1 MAGTDDVGRQQ
12 VDRGRTD
19 PVLVTLGLAV
29 AVAAPLTLR
38 PSQFLALFVLGGFL
52 GAFAVML
59 ARSASGV
66 PDVTSREGLLDA
78 LHKGLVGAVLAVTLG
93 VLTVGLGAYG
103 WAVGLVVLAAYL
115 FLHRLAGRFRNPAQV
130 SGPGR
135 HLPEAPRLAA
145 GTGPF
150 ASCSTS
156 ELAAAWTASH
166 ELLETSTSTLMRVR
180 IVALR
185 QECVDELER
194 RDPLALRRW
203 LACAAPASV
212 GPGRFLTRR
221 DDGTTRPEFH

>member
-1 MAGTDDVGRQQ
+1 MAGADGVGRQQ
-12 VDRGRTD
+12 VERGRAN

-29 AVAAPLTLR
+29 APAAPLTLR
-38 PSQFLALFVLGGFL
+38 PSQFLALFVLGAFL

-66 PDVTSREGLLDA
+66 ADVTSRQGLLDA
-78 LHKGLVGAVLAVTLG
+78 LHKGVVGAVLAVTLG

-103 WAVGLVVLAAYL
+103 WVVGLVVVAAYL
-115 FLHRLAGRFRNPAQV
+115 ILQRLAVRLREPAQV

-135 HLPEAPRLAA
+135 HAPEAPRLAA

-150 ASCSTS
+150 AGCSTS
-156 ELAAAWTASH
+156 ELTAVWTASH
-166 ELLETSTSTLMRVR
+166 ELLETSSSTLMRVR

-194 RDPLALRRW
+194 RDPVALQRW

-221 DDGTTRPEFH
+221 DDGTTMPEVH